1 MYIKRAG
8 ENDCI
13 LKPSD
18 FDRLVVFK
26 YGLCVFTDQ
35 RMTLTVTLRNQCLCL
50 VLAVG
55 EDAKGGQGEGAV

>member
-1 MYIKRAG
+1 M
-8 ENDCI
+8 
-13 LKPSD
+13 KPSD

-26 YGLCVFTDQ
+26 YGLCVLITDQ

>member
-1 MYIKRAG
+1 M
-8 ENDCI
+8 
-13 LKPSD
+13 KPSD

-26 YGLCVFTDQ
+26 YGFCVFTDQ

-55 EDAKGGQGEGAV
+55 EDAKEGQGEGAV